1 MIDFDYILSKI
12 NPLGPY
18 QLFLVILVYWLAIP
32 SQMHNVASV
41 FIAAKENFRFTFV
54 LNFFKLKMLH
64 KEVLDFLLYIVFL
77 KCSIFNFHLNKS
89 LQRFK
94 VFSRV

>member
-41 FIAAKENFRFTFV
+41 FIAAKEDFRYTIV
-54 LNFFKLKMLH
+54 LCFF
-64 KEVLDFLLYIVFL
+64 
-77 KCSIFNFHLNKS
+77 
-89 LQRFK
+89 
-94 VFSRV
+94 